1 MKKLITILLG
11 ICKYEI
17 EQLSQQQRQILQS
30 WPIVDTAEL
39 TKSRAGQELVA
50 SSARKSIKKHADKA
64 I

>member
-30 WPIVDTAEL
+30 
-39 TKSRAGQELVA
+39 
-50 SSARKSIKKHADKA
+50 
-64 I
+64 